1 MTGRPPE
8 ICIRQYKSSVNLLA
22 KRYLERMLPEA
33 LNPETA
39 AAIRDRISSLG
50 DVTLT
55 QHELGITGHILVLR
69 DVKPR

>member
-1 MTGRPPE
+1 MMEVGE
-8 ICIRQYKSSVNLLA
+8 
-22 KRYLERMLPEA
+22 LERMLPEA

-69 DVKPR
+69 DGKPR